1 VVSLELEIYILG
13 GDILIDIIGGGMFD
27 TGPQFV
33 FNLGG
38 GPGVRVHQFGGPRP
52 RRRPRDPSAPEETPT
67 PRSIIMSLLPL
78 IIIFVLPLLSSL
90 FSSATSGVAG
100 PSMRFDGPVPPY
112 TMHRLTPRLKVDYFL
127 NPIDVDQYTPHKFSQ
142 LDNRAEANYVQQLDV
157 GCEQEKDMRQRMIND
172 AQGWFGQDQVKLN
185 KAKSMVMKDCRRL
198 EELGLR
204 R

>member
-1 VVSLELEIYILG
+1 
-13 GDILIDIIGGGMFD
+13 MFD
-27 TGPQFV
+27 TGPGFV

-52 RRRPRDPSAPEETPT
+52 RRRPRDPNTPQEAPS

-100 PSMRFDGPVPPY
+100 PSMRFDGPVPPH

-127 NPIDVDQYTPHKFSQ
+127 NPVDVDQYTPHKFSQ
-142 LDNRAEANYVQQLDV
+142 LDNRAETNYVQQLDV
-157 GCEQEKDMRQRMIND
+157 GCEHEKDMRQRLINE
-172 AQGWFGQDQVKLN
+172 AQGWFMPDQVKLT
-185 KAKSMVMKDCRRL
+185 KAKNMVMKDCRRL
-198 EELGLR
+198 EELGVR
-204 R
+204 RSAY

>member
-1 VVSLELEIYILG
+1 M
-13 GDILIDIIGGGMFD
+13 LIDIIGGGVFD

-38 GPGVRVHQFGGPRP
+38 GPGVRVHQFGGARP
-52 RRRPRDPSAPEETPT
+52 RRRPRDPSAPEEAPT

-112 TMHRLTPRLKVDYFL
+112 TMHRLTPRFKVDYFL
-127 NPIDVDQYTPHKFSQ
+127 NPVDVDQYTPHKFSL
-142 LDNRAEANYVQQLDV
+142 LDNRAETSYVQQLDV
-157 GCEQEKDMRQRMIND
+157 GCEQEKDMKQRMIND
-172 AQGWFGQDQVKLN
+172 AQGWFGQDQVKMN
-185 KAKSMVMKDCRRL
+185 KAKSFVMKDCRRL

-204 R
+204 RSAY